1 MTNVIDAVRRVP
13 RAFARILAI
22 AGLSLGAVAADAS
35 IAAAQPDMG
44 ALGQMFDDPALASY
58 RLTSSNLT
66 RFLAATQALNGLDG
80 ENFDLED
87 QIDTDNPE
95 DVNIADIAAAFDGEP
110 RIKGAINGA
119 GMSSR
124 EYVTF
129 LFSMLQAMFGSI
141 AVQMGGDE
149 ALAQMPNGVL
159 KQNIQFFLEH
169 QDEFE
174 ALDTGDDD
182 DDDN

>member
-1 MTNVIDAVRRVP
+1 MTNVIHAVRRVP

-22 AGLSLGAVAADAS
+22 AGLSLAAVAADAS

-44 ALGQMFDDPALASY
+44 ALAQMFDDPALASY

-66 RFLAATQALNGLDG
+66 KFLAASQALNGLD
-80 ENFDLED
+80 EDSFDLED
-87 QIDTDNPE
+87 QIDMDNPE
-95 DVNIADIAAAFDGEP
+95 DMNIADIAAAFDREP
-110 RIKGAINGA
+110 RVKGAINGA

-141 AVQMGGDE
+141 AVQMGGDQ

-159 KQNIQFFLEH
+159 KQNIQFFMEN
-169 QDEFE
+169 QDAFA
-174 ALDTGDDD
+174 ALDMGGDDD
-182 DDDN
+182 N

>member
-1 MTNVIDAVRRVP
+1 MTTVIDAVRRVP

-22 AGLSLGAVAADAS
+22 AGLSLAAVAADAS
-35 IAAAQPDMG
+35 AAHAQPG
-44 ALGQMFDDPALASY
+44 ALGQMFNDPALASY
-58 RLTSSNLT
+58 RLTSANLT
-66 RFLAATQALNGLDG
+66 KFLSATQALNALDG
-80 ENFDLED
+80 EHFDIED
-87 QIDTDNPE
+87 RFQSNNPE
-95 DVNIADIAAAFDGEP
+95 DVNIFDIAAAFDSEP

-141 AVQMGGDE
+141 AVQMGGDD
-149 ALAQMPNGVL
+149 ALADMPNGVL
-159 KQNIQFFLEH
+159 KQNIQFFMEH

-174 ALDTGDDD
+174 ALDMGDDD
-182 DDDN
+182 DEG

>member
-1 MTNVIDAVRRVP
+1 MTVIDAVRRVP
-13 RAFARILAI
+13 RAFARILAV
-22 AGLSLGAVAADAS
+22 AGLSLAAVAFDAS
-35 IAAAQPDMG
+35 AAAAQPG

-58 RLTSSNLT
+58 RLTSANLT
-66 RFLAATQALNGLDG
+66 KFLAATQALNGLEG
-80 ENFDLED
+80 ENFDLEERFQTQD
-87 QIDTDNPE
+87 PE
-95 DVNIADIAAAFDGEP
+95 DLNIGDIAAAFDGEP

-141 AVQMGGDE
+141 AVQMGGED
-149 ALAQMPNGVL
+149 ALNEMPNGVL
-159 KQNIQFFLEH
+159 KSNIQFFLEH

-174 ALDTGDDD
+174 ALDMGSDDS
-182 DDDN
+182 

>member
-22 AGLSLGAVAADAS
+22 AGLSLAAVAADAS

-66 RFLAATQALNGLDG
+66 KFLAATQALNGLDG
-80 ENFDLED
+80 DSFDLED
-87 QIDTDNPE
+87 QIDMDNPE

-110 RIKGAINGA
+110 RVKNAINGA
-119 GMSSR
+119 GLSSR

-174 ALDTGDDD
+174 ALGNDDED
-182 DDDN
+182 DS